1 METEISNGAWKG
13 HLGRGLAPRELQFLL
28 WVALGLTAK
37 EIAREAGISPGT
49 VAKRLTNAMFKLGV
63 TRRAALVAEAMR
75 RQIISPMCFVLAA
88 LMAMNA
94 VANLQTIEP
103 ARRDRRPPSV
113 RIAQIRITRRA
124 ETLEA
129 A

>member
-1 METEISNGAWKG
+1 MESEIVNGAWKG

-28 WVALGLTAK
+28 WVALGFTAK
-37 EIAREAGISPGT
+37 EIAREAGISPAT

-88 LMAMNA
+88 LIAMHA
-94 VANLQTIEP
+94 MLDGDSM
-103 ARRDRRPPSV
+103 RRDRRVPER
-113 RIAQIRITRRA
+113 RIAQVRTVKRA
-124 ETLEA
+124 EA
-129 A
+129 YDYHA